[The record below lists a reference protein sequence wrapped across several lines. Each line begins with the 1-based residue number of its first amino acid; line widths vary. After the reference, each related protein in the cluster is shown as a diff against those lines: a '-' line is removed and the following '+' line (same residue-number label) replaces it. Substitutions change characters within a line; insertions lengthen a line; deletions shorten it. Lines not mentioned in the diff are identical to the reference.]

1 MRHSNMIIIDRPKI
15 NVIASLI
22 ITGLILTLLIMPVW
36 LLWKLTRGAR
46 SEEIMGI
53 IIMVLLLFTL
63 AFSVVLSLFTRAER
77 HEILASA
84 AA

>member
-1 MRHSNMIIIDRPKI
+1 MIIIDRPKI
-15 NVIASLI
+15 NVVASLI
-22 ITGLILTLLIMPVW
+22 IAGSILTLLIVSVW
-36 LLWKLTRGAR
+36 LLWKLTRSSR
-46 SEEIMGI
+46 SEEVMGI
-53 IIMVLLLFTL
+53 IIMVLLLFTF